1 VPFKPLPAK
10 VEKLAEAV
18 VDAALTVHE
27 ALGPGLLES
36 VYEAALAEELRS
48 RGIQV
53 RTQVP
58 IPVKYRNAK
67 LDIGF
72 RIDLLVGGQIVVEA
86 KSVEALHPVHEAQLL
101 THMKLSGRRLGF
113 LINFNVHRIKDGIR
127 RMIL

>member
-1 VPFKPLPAK
+1 MPFKPLPAK